1 MGDKGAAFDERRL
14 ARLGKAMQWHV
25 DEGGVPGI
33 VAGLCRD
40 GETHV
45 VAVGRATLDGA
56 DPIRRDAIFR
66 IASLT
71 KPITAAAAM
80 TLVEECRLRL
90 DDPVDPLLPE
100 LADRRVLRT
109 LASPLDDT
117 VPANRPITLRDLLA
131 FTAGYGAV
139 MVWPPKYPIQEAM
152 AAAGIEPGATLPDLT
167 ADELKARHGALPLA
181 HQPGEGWLYNNGY
194 DLLGVLLA
202 RATGRS
208 LEAVLRERVLGPLGM
223 VDTGFSVPSAS
234 VGRLP
239 GCYWSPDGSEP
250 PVPFDEPGKA
260 SRFARPPAY
269 ESGADGLVSTADDL
283 LAFGRMIL
291 GQGEAAGVRV
301 LSRASVAVM
310 TTDQI
315 SPAVKAAGPFF
326 PGFWE
331 RRGWGFGGVVVTRRD
346 DLDGSPGRFG
356 WDGGYGTSWY
366 VDPAERLVGAL
377 MTQRLMTSPAAPAV
391 FRDFW
396 TSAYQ
401 ALGD

>member
-45 VAVGRATLDGA
+45 VAVGRTTLGGA

-66 IASLT
+66 IASVT
-71 KPITAAAAM
+71 KPIVAAAAM
-80 TLVEECRLRL
+80 TLVEECRIRL
-90 DDPVDPLLPE
+90 DDPVDPWLPE
-100 LADRRVLRT
+100 LSDRRVLRT
-109 LASPLDDT
+109 PESPLDDT

-131 FTAGYGAV
+131 LSAGYGIV
-139 MVWPPKYPIQEAM
+139 MVWPPQHPIQEAM
-152 AAAGIEPGATLPDLT
+152 AAAGLGPDFAQPEMT
-167 ADELKARHGALPLA
+167 ADVLLARYGSLPLA

-223 VDTGFSVPSAS
+223 DDTGFSVPSAS

-239 GCYWSPDGSEP
+239 GCYGLPDESGARGL
-250 PVPFDEPGKA
+250 FDEPGAA
-260 SRFARPPAY
+260 SRYARPPRF
-269 ESGADGLVSTADDL
+269 ESGASGLVSTVDDL

-291 GQGEAAGVRV
+291 GQGRGGGGRV
-301 LSRASVAVM
+301 LSRASVTLM
-310 TTDQI
+310 TTDQV
-315 SPAVKAAGPFF
+315 SPAQKADWPFV

-331 RRGWGFGGVVVTRRD
+331 RRGWGFGGSVVTRRD

-366 VDPAERLVGAL
+366 IDPAERLVGVL
-377 MTQRLMTSPAAPAV
+377 MTQQLMASPLATPVA
-391 FRDFW
+391 RDFW